1 MEVEIS
7 RLPREGVRLRSGEP
21 ASIIDIE
28 GDDAVFDEPIDVDV
42 FARLTGDT
50 LLVKGTINARPRLR
64 CSRCLEYYEPP
75 LRRPDYMFTITV
87 RDGDII
93 DLTES
98 IREDI
103 IIAFPLKPL
112 CSEDCKGLCPECGG
126 NLNKG
131 PCGCSCAGPGL
142 SEQE

>member
-1 MEVEIS
+1 VKVYVS
-7 RLPREGVRLRSGEP
+7 KLPREGVRLRSGEP
-21 ASIIDIE
+21 AGIIDIE
-28 GDDAVFDEPIDVDV
+28 GDDAVFDGPIDVDV

-64 CSRCLEYYEPP
+64 CSRCLEYYEHT
-75 LRRPDYMFTITV
+75 LSCPDYMFTTTV

-103 IIAFPLKPL
+103 IIALPLKPL

-126 NLNKG
+126 SLNKG